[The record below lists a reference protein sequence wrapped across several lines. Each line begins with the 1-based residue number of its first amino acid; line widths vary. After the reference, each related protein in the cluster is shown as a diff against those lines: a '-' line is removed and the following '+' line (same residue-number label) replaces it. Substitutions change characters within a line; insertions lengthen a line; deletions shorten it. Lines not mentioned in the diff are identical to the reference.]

1 MVTADNPR
9 QPINYNSYAQE
20 VQQGNSPLDKSDVSQ
35 IVKEIYLRHLVDG
48 SIKQNEA
55 AQVTTGVDIYDMQT
69 KRMIVQHNQDTE
81 QFAAS
86 VNKLPV
92 SLLLLEDLRA
102 GKITMDQK
110 VTWTDGDRRGGYGDY
125 DKPGAPLEASL
136 QDLLYDMLHRSGN
149 TAVRVMVNNVLGG
162 ADAVNGRWAT
172 KPQLSHTRLQPL
184 AGAGNRF
191 YLGNTTPDDSIW
203 TIQKLMAKQDTY
215 AKFMKGAMA
224 DNIFTDFGVRSQ
236 LGDSDYIVLVNKIG
250 LLDDVDGN
258 NRHDVGIIYNQK
270 THKSYAYSLM
280 TTAPYSDTDTSAT
293 VRADQ
298 SLKEMGQYMLRYAGG
313 RKATVPHSAPMAH
326 PSIERRISY

>member
-1 MVTADNPR
+1 MVLADNPR

-20 VQQGNSPLDKSDVSQ
+20 VQQGNSPLDKSDISQ
-35 IVKEIYLRHLVDG
+35 VVKEIYLRHLVDG

-55 AQVTTGVDIYDMQT
+55 AKVKTGVEIYDMDA
-69 KRMIVQHNQDTE
+69 KRTIVRHNQETE
-81 QFAAS
+81 HFAAS
-86 VNKLPV
+86 INKLPV
-92 SLLLLEDLRA
+92 SLLLLEDLRT
-102 GKITMDQK
+102 GKIKMDQK
-110 VTWTDGDRRGGYGDY
+110 VTWTADDRRGGFGEY
-125 DKPGAPLEASL
+125 DQADAPLEASF
-136 QDLLYDMLHRSGN
+136 QDLLHDMLNKSGN

-162 ADAVNGRWAT
+162 AAAVNGRWSE

-184 AGAGNRF
+184 DANRF
-191 YLGNTTPDDSIW
+191 YLGNTTPGDSIW
-203 TIQKLMAKQDTY
+203 TIQRLMAKQDSY

-236 LGDSDYIVLVNKIG
+236 LGNSDFIILVNKIG

-280 TTAPYSDTDTSAT
+280 TTAPYSDLDNAAT

-298 SLKEMGQYMLRYAGG
+298 SLKEMGQYILRYAGG
-313 RKATVPHSAPMAH
+313 RKATTPHGAPLAH
-326 PSIERRISY
+326 PAIERRISY